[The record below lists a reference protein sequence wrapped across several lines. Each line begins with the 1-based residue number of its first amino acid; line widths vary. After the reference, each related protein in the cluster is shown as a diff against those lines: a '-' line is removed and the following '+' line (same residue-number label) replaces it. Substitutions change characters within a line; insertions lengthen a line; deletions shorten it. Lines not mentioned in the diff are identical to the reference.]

1 MMQKTFEA
9 ADQSVNGIF
18 SDAYVFEMPTH
29 QRPYVWTTDET
40 DDLLRDLWAALKNQD
55 EAYFLGSIVLIR
67 NSDSGSYQVI
77 DGQQRLT
84 TLTMLFCVLREL
96 SDDKDSKD
104 SLDIYVREKGNRFAG
119 SKDRFR
125 LSIKQRDNDFFQ
137 ENVQEADKLSGFFQK
152 GNKFPTYETDS
163 QKKIFDNVSRL
174 WKQLEGKSTEKRDA
188 LSEFIV
194 QRCYFVVVT
203 ASDRTSAHRI
213 FSVLNT
219 RGLNLEAI
227 DILKAEVLGQV
238 HEVDKDKEKE
248 YTKKWEDIEEDLGRA
263 DFQNLFAHIYVISKK
278 NRHHR
283 ELAEAFMRDVLIGE
297 NPIGADFIDNVL
309 DPYSDS
315 YQVVSGAKYLG
326 PGNDKA
332 IKEINLYLSY
342 LGLTDNDDW
351 IPPAMEYYTKHKND
365 DAAIL
370 QFLKEFDRLAYSLFI
385 RRVRRDPRI
394 NRFAK
399 VLSAIQEG
407 GKIEEPFVIP
417 SAEIRSVLTEL
428 RGAIYQRQPWRFTTP
443 LLLRLNNVRSDEPL
457 SEFPKK
463 VTVEHVL
470 PQDPKLDSEWIKW
483 FPNSEEREAWTDRLA
498 NLVLLSRRKNS
509 QAQNYDFGKKK
520 EQYFKR
526 DGKRTSFVLTNE
538 VLDESEWT
546 PSVLERRQRALIDA
560 LRTEWRLR

>member
-29 QRPYVWTTDET
+29 QRPYVWTTEET
-40 DDLLRDLWAALKNQD
+40 DDLLRDLWAALDNQD

-67 NSDSGSYQVI
+67 NSDSGTYQVI

-96 SDDKDSKD
+96 SDDPDSKD
-104 SLDIYVREKGNRFAG
+104 SLDSYVREKGNRFAG
-119 SKDRFR
+119 SRDRFR

-137 ENVQEADKLSGFFQK
+137 ENVQEANKLSGFFQK
-152 GNKFPTYETDS
+152 GNKSPTYKTDS

-174 WKQLEGKSTEKRDA
+174 WKKLEGKSTERRDA
-188 LSEFIV
+188 LSKFIV

-203 ASDRTSAHRI
+203 ASDKTSAHRI

-238 HEVDKDKEKE
+238 SEANKDKEEE
-248 YTKKWEDIEEDLGRA
+248 YTEKWEDIEEDLGRA
-263 DFQNLFAHIYVISKK
+263 EFQNLFAHLYVISQK
-278 NRHHR
+278 NRHHK
-283 ELAEAFMRDVLIGE
+283 ELAEAFTKDVLTRA
-297 NPIGADFIDNVL
+297 NPIGADFIDEVL
-309 DPYSDS
+309 EPYSDS

-326 PGNDKA
+326 PGDDA
-332 IKEINLYLSY
+332 TINLYLRY
-342 LGLTDNDDW
+342 LGLIDNKDW
-351 IPPAMEYYTKHKND
+351 IPPAMEYYTQHKND
-365 DAAIL
+365 SDAIL
-370 QFLKEFDRLAYSLFI
+370 EFLKEFERLAYSLFI
-385 RRVRRDPRI
+385 MRTRRDPRV

-417 SAEIRSVLTEL
+417 SDDIRKVI
-428 RGAIYQRQPWRFTTP
+428 RGLDGPIYQGQPSRFTTP
-443 LLLRLNNVRSDEPL
+443 LLLRLNNVLSEPPL
-457 SEFPKK
+457 SEFPKA
-463 VTVEHVL
+463 TVEHVL
-470 PQDPKLDSEWIKW
+470 PQSPEDNSEWIKR
-483 FPNSEEREAWTDRLA
+483 FPNAEERADWTDKLA

-509 QAQNYDFGKKK
+509 QARNYDFATKK

-526 DGKRTSFVLTNE
+526 DGKRTAFVLTE
-538 VLDESEWT
+538 QVLDESKWT
-546 PSVLERRQRALIDA
+546 PKVLERRQRALIDA
-560 LRTEWRLR
+560 LMNEWRLH

>member
-1 MMQKTFEA
+1 MLT
-9 ADQSVNGIF
+9 
-18 SDAYVFEMPTH
+18 
-29 QRPYVWTTDET
+29 
-40 DDLLRDLWAALKNQD
+40 
-55 EAYFLGSIVLIR
+55 
-67 NSDSGSYQVI
+67 SG
-77 DGQQRLT
+77 
-84 TLTMLFCVLREL
+84 
-96 SDDKDSKD
+96 
-104 SLDIYVREKGNRFAG
+104 N
-119 SKDRFR
+119 
-125 LSIKQRDNDFFQ
+125 
-137 ENVQEADKLSGFFQK
+137 
-152 GNKFPTYETDS
+152 
-163 QKKIFDNVSRL
+163 
-174 WKQLEGKSTEKRDA
+174 
-188 LSEFIV
+188 
-194 QRCYFVVVT
+194 
-203 ASDRTSAHRI
+203 H
-213 FSVLNT
+213 
-219 RGLNLEAI
+219 
-227 DILKAEVLGQV
+227 
-238 HEVDKDKEKE
+238 
-248 YTKKWEDIEEDLGRA
+248 
-263 DFQNLFAHIYVISKK
+263 
-278 NRHHR
+278 
-283 ELAEAFMRDVLIGE
+283 
-297 NPIGADFIDNVL
+297 IGADFIDKVME
-309 DPYSDS
+309 PYSDS

-417 SAEIRSVLTEL
+417 PAEIRSVLTEL

-470 PQDPKLDSEWIKW
+470 PQDPKPNSDWIKW
-483 FPNSEEREAWTDRLA
+483 FPNADDREAWTDRLA

-560 LRTEWRLR
+560 LKTEWRLR